1 MNNLNI
7 PIYRA
12 KKIDNDKYVEGD
24 LFYEKYIIAK
34 SKLNTLIADAINHIE
49 YDILKNECINEN
61 CKIEHIQLKDM
72 LNKLILNERFE
83 HIYEIDPTTLAINFS
98 DMLDSQGNK
107 IFASLSENGKGGD
120 IIKYEQVLGGILK
133 SIGPEECIIKYCNKD
148 HIIAPFFINAKYK
161 NQKTYMTK
169 EHLLVIGI
177 QK

>member
-1 MNNLNI
+1 MKQNKIEI
-7 PIYRA
+7 PNYRA
-12 KKIDNDKYVEGD
+12 KKIGSDEYVEGD

-83 HIYEIDPTTLAINFS
+83 HIYEIDPTTLVIHFP

-107 IFASLSENGKGGD
+107 IFASLGKDGKGGD
-120 IIKYEQVLGGILK
+120 ILDDGIFKRVCKYQ
-133 SIGPEECIIKYCNKD
+133 IIKGVHGFGINLSNKT
-148 HIIAPFFINAKYK
+148 I
-161 NQKTYMTK
+161 
-169 EHLLVIGI
+169 IGI
-177 QK
+177 QE